1 MKMGN
6 AIKAAVPL
14 FLVLLVTGCMATGG
28 AKMPSGGIFGSKSA
42 DEQGTVSTG
51 ERSGVISQLSDRRSL
66 LPAGGTYDQIA
77 KAVLSSNLAP
87 AEAELRAAK
96 LRAEAQ
102 SKNWLPTIGPSLSL
116 TSLGDFVA
124 SLVIEQV
131 LFDNGRKKAEREFS
145 VADVEVAAVLL
156 SQDTNERVY
165 DALDL
170 YLSAEEGRDIATQA
184 NIALKDMEK
193 FRWIM
198 EQRVAGGVSDLSD
211 LSILNHK
218 ISEIKSDRRLGE
230 EKAATAMAELE
241 AMGAENSKAL
251 SGLSAVSVDPEIT
264 RDLSVLKAHAE
275 KDRDIAR
282 AKIERASNLPGLKAT
297 ATGIS
302 GSSDIDAALQTTG
315 IFDLG
320 MGARLKA
327 VDATKEA
334 ASRKVDLAHESAD
347 RRLSTLEKT
356 YVAAKRATG
365 EAENLTRQAKQNL
378 DVFQSQYEAGQ
389 RQIMDVVGV
398 YETYARQKRSQIGH
412 KYDAARAQLKMA
424 RDMGLLADGA
434 EI

>member
-297 ATGIS
+297 ATGIG

-320 MGARLKA
+320 IGARLKA

-347 RRLSTLEKT
+347 RRLSTLGKT

>member
-28 AKMPSGGIFGSKSA
+28 TKMPSGGIFGSKSA

-297 ATGIS
+297 ATGIG

-320 MGARLKA
+320 IGARLKA

-347 RRLSTLEKT
+347 RRLSTLGKT

>member
-28 AKMPSGGIFGSKSA
+28 AKMPLGGIFGSKSA

-297 ATGIS
+297 ATGIG

>member
-77 KAVLSSNLAP
+77 KAVLNSNLAP

-170 YLSAEEGRDIATQA
+170 YLSAEEGRDIAKQA

-320 MGARLKA
+320 TGARLKA

>member
-14 FLVLLVTGCMATGG
+14 FLVLLVTGCMATDG
-28 AKMPSGGIFGSKSA
+28 AKMPSGGIFGSKLA

-297 ATGIS
+297 ATGIG

>member
-320 MGARLKA
+320 TGARLKA

-347 RRLSTLEKT
+347 RRLSTLGKT

>member
-14 FLVLLVTGCMATGG
+14 FLVLLVTGCMATDG

-42 DEQGTVSTG
+42 DEQGAVSTG

-66 LPAGGTYDQIA
+66 LSAGGTYVQIA

-251 SGLSAVSVDPEIT
+251 SGLSAVSVDPEIS

-297 ATGIS
+297 ATGIG

>member
-66 LPAGGTYDQIA
+66 LPAGGTYDKIA

-218 ISEIKSDRRLGE
+218 ISEIKSDRRLGQ

-297 ATGIS
+297 ATGIG

-320 MGARLKA
+320 TGARLKA

>member
-66 LPAGGTYDQIA
+66 LPAGGTYDKIA

-251 SGLSAVSVDPEIT
+251 SGLSAVSVDPEIS

-320 MGARLKA
+320 TGARLKA

>member
-297 ATGIS
+297 ATGIG

-320 MGARLKA
+320 TGARLKA

-347 RRLSTLEKT
+347 RRLSTLGKT

>member
-66 LPAGGTYDQIA
+66 LPAGGTYDKIA

-297 ATGIS
+297 ATGIG

-320 MGARLKA
+320 TGARLKA

-347 RRLSTLEKT
+347 RRLSTLGKT

>member
-297 ATGIS
+297 ATGIG

-347 RRLSTLEKT
+347 RRLSTLGKT

>member
-66 LPAGGTYDQIA
+66 LPAGGTYDKIA

-170 YLSAEEGRDIATQA
+170 YLSAEEGRDIAKQA

-251 SGLSAVSVDPEIT
+251 SGLSAVSVDPEIS

-297 ATGIS
+297 ATGIG

-320 MGARLKA
+320 TGARLKA

>member
-251 SGLSAVSVDPEIT
+251 SGLSAVSVDPEIS

-320 MGARLKA
+320 TGARLKA

-424 RDMGLLADGA
+424 RDIGLLADGA

>member
-251 SGLSAVSVDPEIT
+251 SGLSAVSVDPEIS

-320 MGARLKA
+320 TGARLKA

>member
-28 AKMPSGGIFGSKSA
+28 AKMPLGGIFGSKSA

-297 ATGIS
+297 ATGIG

-347 RRLSTLEKT
+347 RRLSTLGKT

>member
-66 LPAGGTYDQIA
+66 LPAGGTYDKIA

-170 YLSAEEGRDIATQA
+170 YLSAEEGRDIAKQA

-251 SGLSAVSVDPEIT
+251 SGFSAVSVDPEIS

-297 ATGIS
+297 ATGIG

-320 MGARLKA
+320 TGARLKA

>member
-320 MGARLKA
+320 TGARLKA

-424 RDMGLLADGA
+424 RDIGLLADGA

>member
-28 AKMPSGGIFGSKSA
+28 AKMSSGGIFGSKSA

-297 ATGIS
+297 ATGIG

-320 MGARLKA
+320 TGARLKA

>member
-66 LPAGGTYDQIA
+66 LPAGGTYDKIA

-170 YLSAEEGRDIATQA
+170 YLSAEEGRDIAKQA

-320 MGARLKA
+320 TGARLKA

-424 RDMGLLADGA
+424 RDIGLLADGA

>member
-320 MGARLKA
+320 TGARLKA

>member
-14 FLVLLVTGCMATGG
+14 FLVLLVTGCMATDG

-66 LPAGGTYDQIA
+66 LPAGGTYDKIA

-116 TSLGDFVA
+116 TSLRDFVA

-297 ATGIS
+297 ATGIG

>member
-14 FLVLLVTGCMATGG
+14 FLVLLVTGCMATDG

-170 YLSAEEGRDIATQA
+170 YLSAEEGRDIAKQA

-297 ATGIS
+297 ATGIG

-347 RRLSTLEKT
+347 RRLSTLGKT

>member
-14 FLVLLVTGCMATGG
+14 FLVLLVTGCMATDG

-42 DEQGTVSTG
+42 DEQGAVSTG

-297 ATGIS
+297 ATGIG

>member
-66 LPAGGTYDQIA
+66 LPAGGTYDKIA

-145 VADVEVAAVLL
+145 VADVEVATVLL

-297 ATGIS
+297 ATGIG

-320 MGARLKA
+320 TGARLKA

>member
-1 MKMGN
+1 M
-6 AIKAAVPL
+6 
-14 FLVLLVTGCMATGG
+14 
-28 AKMPSGGIFGSKSA
+28 
-42 DEQGTVSTG
+42 STG

-297 ATGIS
+297 ATGIG

-320 MGARLKA
+320 TGARLKA

>member
-66 LPAGGTYDQIA
+66 LPAGGTYDKIA

-102 SKNWLPTIGPSLSL
+102 SKNWLPTIGPCLSL

-170 YLSAEEGRDIATQA
+170 YLSAEEGRDIAKQA

-251 SGLSAVSVDPEIT
+251 SGFSAVSVDPEIS

-297 ATGIS
+297 ATGIG

-320 MGARLKA
+320 TGARLKA

-412 KYDAARAQLKMA
+412 KYDAARAHLKMA

>member
-170 YLSAEEGRDIATQA
+170 YLSAEEGRDIAKQA

-251 SGLSAVSVDPEIT
+251 SGLSAVSVDPEIS

-320 MGARLKA
+320 TGARLKA

>member
-211 LSILNHK
+211 ISILNHK

-320 MGARLKA
+320 TGARLKA

-347 RRLSTLEKT
+347 RRLSTLGKT

>member
-66 LPAGGTYDQIA
+66 LPAGGTYDKIA

-251 SGLSAVSVDPEIT
+251 SGLSAVSVDPEIS

-297 ATGIS
+297 ATGIG

-320 MGARLKA
+320 TGARLKA

>member
-1 MKMGN
+1 MGN

-14 FLVLLVTGCMATGG
+14 FLVLLVTSCMATGG

-320 MGARLKA
+320 TGARLKA

>member
-211 LSILNHK
+211 ISILNHK

-320 MGARLKA
+320 TGARLKA

>member
-66 LPAGGTYDQIA
+66 LPAGGTYDKIA

-320 MGARLKA
+320 TGARLKA

>member
-66 LPAGGTYDQIA
+66 LPAGGTYDKIA

-170 YLSAEEGRDIATQA
+170 YLSAEEGRDIAKQA

-251 SGLSAVSVDPEIT
+251 SGLSAVSVDPEIS

-320 MGARLKA
+320 TGARLKA

>member
-66 LPAGGTYDQIA
+66 LPAGGTYDKIA

-170 YLSAEEGRDIATQA
+170 YLSAEEGRDIAKQA

-297 ATGIS
+297 ATGIG

-320 MGARLKA
+320 TGARLKA

>member
-66 LPAGGTYDQIA
+66 LPAGGTYDKIA

-320 MGARLKA
+320 TGARLKA

-378 DVFQSQYEAGQ
+378 DVFQSQYEAG
-389 RQIMDVVGV
+389 
-398 YETYARQKRSQIGH
+398 
-412 KYDAARAQLKMA
+412 
-424 RDMGLLADGA
+424 
-434 EI
+434 

>member
-297 ATGIS
+297 ATGIG

-347 RRLSTLEKT
+347 RRLSTLGKA
-356 YVAAKRATG
+356 YVAAKRATV

>member
-297 ATGIS
+297 ATGIG

-320 MGARLKA
+320 TGARLKA

>member
-170 YLSAEEGRDIATQA
+170 YLSAEEGRDIAKQA

-297 ATGIS
+297 ATGIG

-320 MGARLKA
+320 TGARLKA

-347 RRLSTLEKT
+347 RRLSTLGKT

>member
-198 EQRVAGGVSDLSD
+198 ERRVAGGVSDLSD

-320 MGARLKA
+320 TGARLKA